1 MTTALDVARIKK
13 DFPILSR
20 TVRGGHPLVYL
31 DSAATSQKPE
41 CVLDAERAFYETS
54 NAAVHRGAHQLAEE
68 ATQAYEDARAAIAG
82 FVGGA
87 PEDLIFT
94 KNATEGI
101 NLVSYAF
108 SNATAESAWGGA
120 PDPRFILKPGD
131 SILVT
136 EMEHHANLIPWQQVC
151 ARTGASLRWIPLTE
165 DGRLDLADLGSLID
179 SSTKMVSVVH
189 QSNILGTINPV
200 RQIMDAAHAVGAL
213 GLVDACQSVPHM
225 PVNVDELGADFVTWS
240 GHKMLGPTGIGLLWG
255 RAEVLSGM
263 SPFLSG
269 GSMIESVY
277 MDHSTF
283 APAPNRFEAGVP
295 MVAQSVGLARAVTY
309 LDDLGMDAVHAHE
322 TELTA
327 YALKALEQVSG
338 VQIIGPANNVDRGS
352 AISFTV
358 EGIHPHDVGQILDS
372 EGVAVRVGHHCAW
385 PPCRRLGVP
394 ATTRISTYI
403 YNDSSDIDVAIAAI
417 ETAQRYFGTRV

>member
-385 PPCRRLGVP
+385 PTCRRLGVP

>member
-1 MTTALDVARIKK
+1 
-13 DFPILSR
+13 
-20 TVRGGHPLVYL
+20 
-31 DSAATSQKPE
+31 
-41 CVLDAERAFYETS
+41 
-54 NAAVHRGAHQLAEE
+54 
-68 ATQAYEDARAAIAG
+68 
-82 FVGGA
+82 
-87 PEDLIFT
+87 
-94 KNATEGI
+94 
-101 NLVSYAF
+101 
-108 SNATAESAWGGA
+108 
-120 PDPRFILKPGD
+120 
-131 SILVT
+131 
-136 EMEHHANLIPWQQVC
+136 
-151 ARTGASLRWIPLTE
+151 
-165 DGRLDLADLGSLID
+165 
-179 SSTKMVSVVH
+179 
-189 QSNILGTINPV
+189 
-200 RQIMDAAHAVGAL
+200 
-213 GLVDACQSVPHM
+213 
-225 PVNVDELGADFVTWS
+225 
-240 GHKMLGPTGIGLLWG
+240 
-255 RAEVLSGM
+255 
-263 SPFLSG
+263 
-269 GSMIESVY
+269 MIESVY

-385 PPCRRLGVP
+385 PTCRRLGVP